1 MASVDSASFV
11 ISLEDGV
18 SGAAESAAKAL
29 EGLRASITA
38 DTKAL
43 SQLQR
48 AQKNLK
54 GSSSVNV
61 EQLKKL
67 GEQIADTKERIAAA
81 QSSVIDLG
89 GTLERGKRPAS
100 GYAEAMARMQ
110 AQAQGLGG
118 PLGGVAGRLG
128 SIRSLLTGGGSVSL
142 GIVVTAAALALVTAA
157 AVTAGAAL
165 LRYGIAQ
172 ADARRSELLR
182 LEGLTKL
189 RDAWGASAGNAQEM
203 QAAIDRVSASSALGR
218 SEIAGYATQLYKA
231 GLRGENLSHALEVSA
246 LQASVLGNASA
257 EAWTGTAANIARAG
271 GSVRKFADQVR
282 ARLGGIAAKQMTALT
297 VISEKLDE
305 SLSTLYDGVN
315 IDGLLG
321 GLKSV
326 ADLFAESTATGQALR
341 VIIGAVF
348 QPFIG
353 GLESATS
360 GAKRFFQGMTIGAL
374 DITIAIAKSA
384 LWLKRTFGIQ
394 LPRLM
399 GDATGALTLGKIA
412 VYGVVTAL
420 GAATVAIGLLG
431 VALLPVLYSGLAA
444 LAGTVAAGYALAA
457 PFLAAAAAAAAI
469 GTAVYGALKYAQ
481 QIDWGSL
488 GRSIAAGIVDGIK
501 SGAKWVLDAITGLAD
516 QTMGAF
522 RSALGIRSPS
532 REFAELGVQL
542 PRGVESGIEAGQ
554 PSLDRSVSTMVTP
567 PSAPAS
573 ARQGSQATAS
583 RPTIRIEAVNI
594 HTSATDA
601 TSIAQ
606 DIRAALEDVLSG
618 IQVQIGATS

>member
-1 MASVDSASFV
+1 MAADTATFQ
-11 ISLEDGV
+11 INLEDGV
-18 SGAAESAAKAL
+18 SGAAESAVKAL

-54 GSSSVNV
+54 GSSSANV
-61 EQLKKL
+61 DQIKKL
-67 GEQIADTKERIAAA
+67 QTQIDATKERIAAA

-142 GIVVTAAALALVTAA
+142 GIVATAAALALVTAA

-165 LRYGIAQ
+165 IKYGIAQ

-182 LEGLTKL
+182 LEGLTK
-189 RDAWGASAGNAQEM
+189 RRSVWGIAAGSATELQS
-203 QAAIDRVSASSALGR
+203 AIDRVSSSSAIGR

-231 GLRGENLSHALEVSA
+231 GLRGDNLSQALEVSA
-246 LQASVLGNASA
+246 LKASVLGDASA
-257 EAWTGTAANIARAG
+257 EAWTGTAANIALAG

-282 ARLGGIAAKQMTALT
+282 ARLGGIAAKQMLSLP
-297 VISEKLDE
+297 VISEKLSE
-305 SLSTLYDGVN
+305 SFSTLF
-315 IDGLLG
+315 DGLKTEGFLG
-321 GLKSV
+321 SLKSV
-326 ADLFAESTATGQALR
+326 ADLFAEFTATGKALR
-341 VIIGAVF
+341 VVIGAVF

-360 GAKRFFQGMTIGAL
+360 GAKRFFQGMAIGAL

-399 GDATGALTLGKIA
+399 DDATGALTLGKIA
-412 VYGVVTAL
+412 VYGVATAL

-431 VALLPVLYSGLAA
+431 VALLPVLYSGLAV
-444 LAGTVAAGYALAA
+444 LAGMVAAGYALAA
-457 PFLAAAAAAAAI
+457 PFIGFAAVLVGVAAA
-469 GTAVYGALKYAQ
+469 TYGLIRLFQ
-481 QIDWGSL
+481 STDWPEL
-488 GRSIAAGIVDGIK
+488 GRSIALGIVDGIK

-522 RSALGIRSPS
+522 KSSLGIRSPS

-542 PRGVESGIEAGQ
+542 PRGVESGIEAGKS
-554 PSLDRSVSTMVTP
+554 SLDRSVSTMVTP
-567 PSAPAS
+567 PSAPS
-573 ARQGSQATAS
+573 TARQGSRASAS

>member
-1 MASVDSASFV
+1 
-11 ISLEDGV
+11 
-18 SGAAESAAKAL
+18 
-29 EGLRASITA
+29 
-38 DTKAL
+38 
-43 SQLQR
+43 
-48 AQKNLK
+48 
-54 GSSSVNV
+54 
-61 EQLKKL
+61 
-67 GEQIADTKERIAAA
+67 
-81 QSSVIDLG
+81 
-89 GTLERGKRPAS
+89 
-100 GYAEAMARMQ
+100 
-110 AQAQGLGG
+110 
-118 PLGGVAGRLG
+118 
-128 SIRSLLTGGGSVSL
+128 LTGGGSVSL
-142 GIVVTAAALALVTAA
+142 GIVATAAALALVTAA
-157 AVTAGAAL
+157 ALTAGAAL
-165 LRYGIAQ
+165 LKYGIAQ

-189 RDAWGASAGNAQEM
+189 RSVWGIAAGSATELQS
-203 QAAIDRVSASSALGR
+203 AIDRVSASSAIGR
-218 SEIAGYATQLYKA
+218 SEIAGYATQLYRA
-231 GLRGENLSHALEVSA
+231 GLRGENLSQALEVSA
-246 LQASVLGNASA
+246 LKASVLGDASA
-257 EAWTGTAANIARAG
+257 EAWAGTASNIAIAG

-282 ARLGGIAAKQMTALT
+282 ARLGGIAAKQMLSLS
-297 VISEKLDE
+297 VISAKLSE
-305 SLSTLYDGVN
+305 SFSTLFA
-315 IDGLLG
+315 GLKIEGFLG
-321 GLKSV
+321 SLKSV
-326 ADLFAESTATGQALR
+326 ADLFAESTATGKALR

-394 LPRLM
+394 LPKLM

-444 LAGTVAAGYALAA
+444 LAGMVVAGYALAA
-457 PFLAAAAAAAAI
+457 PFVGFAAVLAGVAAA
-469 GTAVYGALKYAQ
+469 TYGLIRLFKNT
-481 QIDWGSL
+481 DWPEL
-488 GRSIAAGIVDGIK
+488 GRSIALGIVDGLK
-501 SGAKWVLDAITGLAD
+501 SGAKWVIDAIEGLAA

-522 RSALGIRSPS
+522 KSALGIRSPS

-542 PRGVESGIEAGQ
+542 PRGVESGIEAGK
-554 PSLDRSVSTMVTP
+554 PSLDRSVSTMATP
-567 PSAPAS
+567 PSAPIS
-573 ARQGSQATAS
+573 ARQGSQASAS

-594 HTSATDA
+594 HTSAADA